1 MTCDDVRFLCRSIGG
16 VERWNGCALEN
27 EGDCRVGARRR
38 HRAVPRPGTY
48 GPRPSRRASSA
59 RVFRFTSVRRHA
71 SIDWK
76 HRVDESIRLGPSRRA
91 RVGMTARAHS
101 LALAFSSPRRTSPPL
116 VAGFPCVPVVRS
128 VAITVGTRLRASSP
142 PVSSSHDL
150 LLARL
155 PSRRVPGARVVVASR
170 GSFVS
175 CRFDGVLA
183 STSDD
188 SAMTC
193 GPTAHES

>member
-38 HRAVPRPGTY
+38 RRAVPRPGTY

-76 HRVDESIRLGPSRRA
+76 HRVDESSRLDPSRRA
-91 RVGMTARAHS
+91 RVGMTARARVHS
-101 LALAFSSPRRTSPPL
+101 RWPSRRLVAPRRLSSRGFRASRSSVPSRSPSVLVFVPRRHPCRPPTTSSSPAS
-116 VAGFPCVPVVRS
+116 PVVESR
-128 VAITVGTRLRASSP
+128 ARASS
-142 PVSSSHDL
+142 
-150 LLARL
+150 
-155 PSRRVPGARVVVASR
+155 SRREVRSFRFVSFRRGARV
-170 GSFVS
+170 
-175 CRFDGVLA
+175 
-183 STSDD
+183 
-188 SAMTC
+188 
-193 GPTAHES
+193 HE

>member
-38 HRAVPRPGTY
+38 RRAVPRPGMY

-76 HRVDESIRLGPSRRA
+76 HRVDESSRLDPSRRA
-91 RVGMTARAHS
+91 SVGMTARAPFTCVG
-101 LALAFSSPRRTSPPL
+101 LL
-116 VAGFPCVPVVRS
+116 VALSHLSASRRGVSARPGRPFRRDHPRYFSRS
-128 VAITVGTRLRASSP
+128 VVSCFLIHAHTHYASSCHERAQP
-142 PVSSSHDL
+142 L
-150 LLARL
+150 
-155 PSRRVPGARVVVASR
+155 
-170 GSFVS
+170 
-175 CRFDGVLA
+175 
-183 STSDD
+183 
-188 SAMTC
+188 SAALRNTQMI
-193 GPTAHES
+193 A